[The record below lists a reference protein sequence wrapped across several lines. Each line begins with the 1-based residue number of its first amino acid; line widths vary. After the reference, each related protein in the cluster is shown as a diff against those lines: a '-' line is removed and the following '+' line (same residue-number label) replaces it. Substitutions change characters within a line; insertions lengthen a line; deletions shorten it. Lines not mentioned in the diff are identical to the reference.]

1 MHWNF
6 VIAGY
11 VIVFGGIGAYASW
24 LLARGKTLSSQ
35 VPEERRWFLD

>member
-11 VIVFGGIGAYASW
+11 VIVLGGIGIYSAW
-24 LLARGKTLSSQ
+24 LLARGRAMASQ